1 MEKILHG
8 GAGAA
13 TCTEKTNCN
22 AETLPRFP
30 AKIEFFFFIC
40 YSLGGNIMKN
50 WIKKNITR
58 ADVGALYDKYGVNA
72 LTASILSRRGIT
84 EGSDVQ
90 FFLEDDLRFM
100 HNPFLFS
107 NMEDAVDRILQ
118 AKEEGEKVLIFGD
131 RDVDGISSTALLYD
145 YLTSI
150 GIDVSWRLPGGTD
163 PYGLNKNAVDDFEK
177 IFGSLVI
184 TVDCGISNVE
194 EIAYASG
201 KGMDVIVIDHHT
213 PPEILPSPAI
223 IVNPKCEDSGYPF
236 KDISG
241 CAVVYK
247 VVSALRFA
255 ESELYKNE
263 IALLT
268 ARVEG
273 EKCKI
278 EVLKTQN
285 LVEKDYLCET
295 VTGGKSIMET
305 KLVDFL
311 RGQQIFVW
319 DEKAT
324 SSLLAQA
331 FGSGADFNFM
341 DLRPQVAKVDS
352 LAPLASF
359 SLEQLKSKSKLA
371 RYNPEQNTEIKGFF
385 NIFVTFVNA
394 QLLKQFPSYA
404 KANERDLQLVAL
416 AALADIMPLK
426 NENRIFIRHGIA
438 SMNKGNARE
447 GLRELLSMQG
457 LLGKRINATDLSWNI
472 NPALNATGR
481 LGQPEIGL
489 ELFLEKD
496 AGKRTEIARKIIE
509 MNNERKALGSE
520 GWNYAAMQAKESIE
534 KYGGKLCV
542 IIDERINRG
551 VSGTIAG
558 KLVNVYDIP
567 AMAITFV
574 DENAIGSMRSCRG
587 FEVLSLLDKMS
598 DLFVSY
604 GGHAYAAGFTF
615 KKERLNDFL
624 AALDKFVPEI
634 ELSSSEAEQINI
646 DAEIPSDYLKPDL
659 LSIVDDFEPYGEEN
673 RELTFM
679 SRSLRICDAAVIG
692 KTERQHLKLTF
703 DLGRTK
709 WPAMYWGGAESLHRD
724 FDKGDLVDVLY
735 QVGRNCFNGVET
747 PQLIIT
753 DIRKSL

>member
-1 MEKILHG
+1 
-8 GAGAA
+8 
-13 TCTEKTNCN
+13 
-22 AETLPRFP
+22 
-30 AKIEFFFFIC
+30 
-40 YSLGGNIMKN
+40 MKN
-50 WIKKNITR
+50 WIKKRISR
-58 ADVGALYDKYGVNA
+58 EDVSALYDKFGVNA
-72 LTASILSRRGIT
+72 LTASILARRGIT
-84 EGSDVQ
+84 EGGDVQ

-100 HNPFLFS
+100 HNPFLFA

-118 AKEEGEKVLIFGD
+118 AKDESENVLIFGD
-131 RDVDGISSTALLYD
+131 RDVDGITSTALLYD
-145 YLTSI
+145 CLTSL
-150 GIDVSWRLPGGTD
+150 GINVSWRLPGGTD
-163 PYGLNKNAVDDFEK
+163 PYGLNKNAVDEFEK
-177 IFGSLVI
+177 NFGSLVI

-194 EIAYASG
+194 EIAYATQ

-247 VVSALRFA
+247 VISALRFA
-255 ESELYKNE
+255 ASGLYKNE
-263 IALLT
+263 VALLAAT
-268 ARVEG
+268 ASANGDE
-273 EKCKI
+273 CTI
-278 EVLKTQN
+278 EVLKLQN
-285 LVEKDYLCET
+285 LVEKGSLKVT
-295 VTGGKSIMET
+295 VRAGTSISDT
-305 KLVDFL
+305 RLVDFL

-319 DEKAT
+319 DEKST
-324 SSLLAQA
+324 SSLLAQI
-331 FGSGADFNFM
+331 FGNGAEFNFM
-341 DLRPQVAKVDS
+341 DLRGEVAKVFPSMAAES
-352 LAPLASF
+352 LS
-359 SLEQLKSKSKLA
+359 SLKSKSKLA
-371 RYNPEQNTEIKGFF
+371 RYNPEQNSEIKGFF

-394 QLLKQFPSYA
+394 QLSKQFPSYA

-496 AGKRTEIARKIIE
+496 AAKRTEIAQKIIA

-520 GWNYAAMQAKESIE
+520 GWNFAALQAKDSIQ

-542 IIDERINRG
+542 IIDDSGRQKINRG

-558 KLVNVYDIP
+558 KLVNLYDIP
-567 AMAITFV
+567 SMAITFV

-587 FEVLSLLDKMS
+587 FEVLSLLDKMA

-615 KKERLNDFL
+615 KKDRLPEFL
-624 AALDKFVPEI
+624 AALDKFAPQI
-634 ELSSSEAEQINI
+634 ELSNSEAEQINI
-646 DAEIPSDYLKPDL
+646 DAEIPNDYLKPDL
-659 LSIVDDFEPYGEEN
+659 LTIVDDFEPYGEEN

-679 SRSLRICDAAVIG
+679 SRNLRICDAAVIG

-703 DLGRTK
+703 DLGKTK
-709 WPAMYWGGAESLHRD
+709 WPAMFWGGAESLHRD
-724 FDKGDLVDVLY
+724 FDKGDNVDVLY

-753 DIRKSL
+753 DIRKSM

>member
-1 MEKILHG
+1 
-8 GAGAA
+8 
-13 TCTEKTNCN
+13 
-22 AETLPRFP
+22 
-30 AKIEFFFFIC
+30 
-40 YSLGGNIMKN
+40 MKN
-50 WIKKNITR
+50 WIKKRITR
-58 ADVGALYDKYGVNA
+58 EDVGALYDKFGVNA
-72 LTASILSRRGIT
+72 LTASILARRGIT
-84 EGSDVQ
+84 EGADVQ

-100 HNPFLFS
+100 HNPFLFA

-118 AKEEGEKVLIFGD
+118 AKDEGENVLIFGD
-131 RDVDGISSTALLYD
+131 RDVDGITSTAVLYD
-145 YLTSI
+145 CLTSL
-150 GIDVSWRLPGGTD
+150 GINVSWRLPGGTD
-163 PYGLNKNAVDDFEK
+163 PYGLNKNAVDEFEK
-177 IFGSLVI
+177 NFGSLVI

-194 EIAYASG
+194 EIAYATE

-255 ESELYKNE
+255 ASGLYKNE
-263 IALLT
+263 VALLAAT
-268 ARVEG
+268 ASPDG
-273 EKCKI
+273 EECTI
-278 EVLKTQN
+278 EVLKLQN
-285 LVEKDYLCET
+285 LVEKGSLSIT
-295 VTGGKSIMET
+295 VRSGTSISDT

-319 DEKAT
+319 DEKST
-324 SSLLAQA
+324 SSLLAQI
-331 FGSGADFNFM
+331 FGNGAEFNFM
-341 DLRPQVAKVDS
+341 DLRGEVAKVFPAMGAAS
-352 LAPLASF
+352 LS
-359 SLEQLKSKSKLA
+359 QLKSKSKLA
-371 RYNPEQNTEIKGFF
+371 RYNPDQNTEIKGFF

-394 QLLKQFPSYA
+394 QISKQFPSYA

-481 LGQPEIGL
+481 LGHPEIGL

-496 AGKRTEIARKIIE
+496 AGKRTEIAQKIIE
-509 MNNERKALGSE
+509 MNNERKALGNE
-520 GWNYAAMQAKESIE
+520 GWNFAALQAKQSIQ

-542 IIDERINRG
+542 IIDDSGEQKINRG

-558 KLVNVYDIP
+558 KLVNLYDIP
-567 AMAITFV
+567 SMAITIV
-574 DENAIGSMRSCRG
+574 DDNAIGSMRSCRG
-587 FEVLSLLDKMS
+587 FEVLSLLDKMA

-615 KKERLNDFL
+615 KKERLPDFL

-634 ELSSSEAEQINI
+634 ELSNSEAEQINI

-659 LSIVDDFEPYGEEN
+659 LAIVDNFEPYGEEN

-679 SRSLRICDAAVIG
+679 SKNLRICDAALIG

-703 DLGRTK
+703 DLGKTK
-709 WPAMYWGGAESLHRD
+709 WPAMFWGGAESLHRD
-724 FDKGDLVDVLY
+724 FDKGDNVDVLY
-735 QVGRNCFNGVET
+735 QVGRNCYNGVET

>member
-1 MEKILHG
+1 
-8 GAGAA
+8 
-13 TCTEKTNCN
+13 
-22 AETLPRFP
+22 
-30 AKIEFFFFIC
+30 
-40 YSLGGNIMKN
+40 MKN
-50 WIKKNITR
+50 WIKKRITR
-58 ADVGALYDKYGVNA
+58 EDVGALYDKFGVNA
-72 LTASILSRRGIT
+72 LTASILARRGIT
-84 EGSDVQ
+84 EGADVQ

-100 HNPFLFS
+100 HNPFLFA

-118 AKEEGEKVLIFGD
+118 AKDEGENVLIFGD
-131 RDVDGISSTALLYD
+131 RDVDGITSTAVLYD
-145 YLTSI
+145 CLTSL
-150 GIDVSWRLPGGTD
+150 GINVSWRLPGGTD
-163 PYGLNKNAVDDFEK
+163 PYGLNKNAVDEFEK
-177 IFGSLVI
+177 NFGSLVI

-194 EIAYASG
+194 EIAYATE

-255 ESELYKNE
+255 ASGLYKNE
-263 IALLT
+263 VALLSAT
-268 ARVEG
+268 ASPDG
-273 EKCKI
+273 EECTI
-278 EVLKTQN
+278 EVLKLQN
-285 LVEKDYLCET
+285 LVEKGSLSIT
-295 VTGGKSIMET
+295 VRSGTSISDT

-319 DEKAT
+319 DEKST
-324 SSLLAQA
+324 SSLLAQI
-331 FGSGADFNFM
+331 FGSGAEFNFM
-341 DLRPQVAKVDS
+341 DLRGEVAKVFPAMGAAS
-352 LAPLASF
+352 LS
-359 SLEQLKSKSKLA
+359 QLKSKSKLA
-371 RYNPEQNTEIKGFF
+371 RYNPDQNTEIKGFF

-394 QLLKQFPSYA
+394 QISKQFPSYA

-481 LGQPEIGL
+481 LGHPEIGL

-496 AGKRTEIARKIIE
+496 AGKRTEIAQKIIE
-509 MNNERKALGSE
+509 MNNERKALGNE
-520 GWNYAAMQAKESIE
+520 GWNFAALQAKQSIQ

-542 IIDERINRG
+542 IIDDSGEQKINRG

-558 KLVNVYDIP
+558 KLVNLYDIP
-567 AMAITFV
+567 SMAITIV
-574 DENAIGSMRSCRG
+574 DDNAIGSMRSCRG
-587 FEVLSLLDKMS
+587 FEVLSLLDKMA

-615 KKERLNDFL
+615 KKERLPDFL

-634 ELSSSEAEQINI
+634 ELSNSEAEQINI

-659 LSIVDDFEPYGEEN
+659 LAIVDNFEPYGEEN

-679 SRSLRICDAAVIG
+679 SKNLRICDAAVIG

-703 DLGRTK
+703 DLGKTK
-709 WPAMYWGGAESLHRD
+709 WPAMFWGGAESLHRD
-724 FDKGDLVDVLY
+724 FDKGDNVDVLY
-735 QVGRNCFNGVET
+735 QVGRNCYNGVET

>member
-1 MEKILHG
+1 
-8 GAGAA
+8 
-13 TCTEKTNCN
+13 
-22 AETLPRFP
+22 
-30 AKIEFFFFIC
+30 
-40 YSLGGNIMKN
+40 MKN
-50 WIKKNITR
+50 WIKKKITR
-58 ADVGALYDKYGVNA
+58 EDVGSLYDKFGVNA
-72 LTASILSRRGIT
+72 LTAAILARRGIT
-84 EGSDVQ
+84 EGADVQ

-100 HNPFLFS
+100 HNPFLFA

-118 AKEEGEKVLIFGD
+118 AKDEGENVLIFGD
-131 RDVDGISSTALLYD
+131 RDVDGITSTALLYD
-145 YLTSI
+145 CLTSL
-150 GIDVSWRLPGGTD
+150 GINVSWRLPGGTD
-163 PYGLNKNAVDDFEK
+163 PYGLNKNAVDEFEK
-177 IFGSLVI
+177 NFGSLVI

-194 EIAYASG
+194 EIAYAAE

-213 PPEILPSPAI
+213 PPEVLPSPAI

-247 VVSALRFA
+247 VVTALRFA
-255 ESELYKNE
+255 ASGLYKNE
-263 IALLT
+263 VALLSAT
-268 ARVEG
+268 ASPDG
-273 EKCKI
+273 EDCLV
-278 EVLKTQN
+278 EVLKLQN
-285 LVEKDYLCET
+285 LVEKGSLSLRVMAGT
-295 VTGGKSIMET
+295 SISDT

-319 DEKAT
+319 DEKSTA
-324 SSLLAQA
+324 SLLSQI
-331 FGSGADFNFM
+331 FGNGAEFNFM
-341 DLRPQVAKVDS
+341 DLRGEVSKLFPSMATES
-352 LAPLASF
+352 LTS
-359 SLEQLKSKSKLA
+359 LKSKSKLA

>member
-1 MEKILHG
+1 
-8 GAGAA
+8 
-13 TCTEKTNCN
+13 
-22 AETLPRFP
+22 
-30 AKIEFFFFIC
+30 
-40 YSLGGNIMKN
+40 MKN
-50 WIKKNITR
+50 WIKKRITR
-58 ADVGALYDKYGVNA
+58 EDVGALYDKFGVNA
-72 LTASILSRRGIT
+72 LTASILARRGIT
-84 EGSDVQ
+84 EGADVQ

-100 HNPFLFS
+100 HNPFLFA

-118 AKEEGEKVLIFGD
+118 AKDEGENVLIFGD
-131 RDVDGISSTALLYD
+131 RDVDGITSTAVLYD
-145 YLTSI
+145 CLTSL
-150 GIDVSWRLPGGTD
+150 GINVSWRLPGGTD
-163 PYGLNKNAVDDFEK
+163 PYGLNKNAVDEFEK
-177 IFGSLVI
+177 NFGSLVI

-194 EIAYASG
+194 EIAYATE

-255 ESELYKNE
+255 ASGLYKNE
-263 IALLT
+263 VALLAAT
-268 ARVEG
+268 ASPDG
-273 EKCKI
+273 EECTI
-278 EVLKTQN
+278 EVLKLQN
-285 LVEKDYLCET
+285 LVEKGSLSIT
-295 VTGGKSIMET
+295 VRSGTSISDT

-319 DEKAT
+319 DEKST
-324 SSLLAQA
+324 SSLLAQI
-331 FGSGADFNFM
+331 FGNGAEFNFM
-341 DLRPQVAKVDS
+341 DLRGEVAKVFPAMGAAS
-352 LAPLASF
+352 LT
-359 SLEQLKSKSKLA
+359 QLKSKSKLA
-371 RYNPEQNTEIKGFF
+371 RYNPDQNTEIKGFF

-394 QLLKQFPSYA
+394 QISKQFPSYA

-481 LGQPEIGL
+481 LGHPEIGL

-496 AGKRTEIARKIIE
+496 AGKRTEIAQKIIE
-509 MNNERKALGSE
+509 MNNERKALGNE
-520 GWNYAAMQAKESIE
+520 GWNFAALQAKQSIQ

-542 IIDERINRG
+542 IIDDSGEQKINRG

-558 KLVNVYDIP
+558 KLVNLYDIP
-567 AMAITFV
+567 SMAITIV
-574 DENAIGSMRSCRG
+574 DDNAIGSMRSCRG
-587 FEVLSLLDKMS
+587 FEVLSLLDKMA

-615 KKERLNDFL
+615 KKERLPDFL

-634 ELSSSEAEQINI
+634 ELSNSEAEQINI

-659 LSIVDDFEPYGEEN
+659 LAIVDNFEPYGEEN

-679 SRSLRICDAAVIG
+679 SKNLRICDAALIG

-703 DLGRTK
+703 DLGKTK
-709 WPAMYWGGAESLHRD
+709 WPAMFWGGAESLHRD
-724 FDKGDLVDVLY
+724 FDKGDNVDVLY
-735 QVGRNCFNGVET
+735 QVGRNCYNGVET

>member
-1 MEKILHG
+1 
-8 GAGAA
+8 
-13 TCTEKTNCN
+13 
-22 AETLPRFP
+22 
-30 AKIEFFFFIC
+30 
-40 YSLGGNIMKN
+40 MKN
-50 WIKKNITR
+50 WIKKHITR
-58 ADVGALYDKYGVNA
+58 NDVGSLYDKFGVNA
-72 LTASILSRRGIT
+72 LTASILARRGIT
-84 EGSDVQ
+84 EGKDVQ

-118 AKEEGEKVLIFGD
+118 AKDEGEKVLIFGD
-131 RDVDGISSTALLYD
+131 RDVDGITSTAVLYD
-145 YLTSI
+145 YLVSL
-150 GIDVSWRLPGGTD
+150 GLDVSWRLPGGTD
-163 PYGLNKNAVDDFEK
+163 PYGLNKNAVDEFEK
-177 IFGSLVI
+177 NYGSLVI

-194 EIAYASG
+194 EISYAAS
-201 KGMDVIVIDHHT
+201 KGMDVIVLDHHT
-213 PPEILPSPAI
+213 PPEVLPSPAI

-263 IALLT
+263 IALLAVSPAQDSET
-268 ARVEG
+268 
-273 EKCKI
+273 CKI
-278 EVLKTQN
+278 EVIKLQN
-285 LVEKDYLCET
+285 LVEKGFLSET
-295 VTGGKSIMET
+295 VTAGTPISST

-319 DEKAT
+319 DEKST
-324 SSLLAQA
+324 SSLLSQI
-331 FGSGADFNFM
+331 FGAGAEFNFL
-341 DLRPQVAKVDS
+341 DLRPEVAK
-352 LAPLASF
+352 LFPPMANETLAS
-359 SLEQLKSKSKLA
+359 LKKKSKIA
-371 RYNPEQNTEIKGFF
+371 RYNPEYDSEVKGFF

-394 QLLKQFPSYA
+394 QISKQFPQYA

-426 NENRIFIRHGIA
+426 NENRIFIRHGVE

-447 GLRELLSMQG
+447 GLKELLSLQN
-457 LLGKRINATDLSWNI
+457 LLGKRSTATDLSWNI

-496 AGKRTEIARKIIE
+496 AGKRTEIAQKIIE
-509 MNNERKALGSE
+509 MNNERKALGNE
-520 GWNYAAMQAKESIE
+520 GWNYAALQAKESIQ

-558 KLVNVYDIP
+558 KLVNLYDIP
-567 AMAITFV
+567 SMAITFV
-574 DENAIGSMRSCRG
+574 DDNAIGSMRSCRG
-587 FEVLSLLDKMS
+587 FEVLSLLDKMA

-624 AALDKFVPEI
+624 AALDKFAPQI

-646 DAEIPSDYLKPDL
+646 DAEIPPDYLKPDL
-659 LSIVDDFEPYGEEN
+659 LAIVDDFEPYGEEN

-679 SRSLRICDAAVIG
+679 SKSLRICDAMIIG

-703 DLGRTK
+703 DLGKTK
-709 WPAMYWGGAESLHRD
+709 WPAMFWGGADFLHRD

-735 QVGRNCFNGVET
+735 QVGRNCFNGMET

>member
-1 MEKILHG
+1 
-8 GAGAA
+8 
-13 TCTEKTNCN
+13 
-22 AETLPRFP
+22 
-30 AKIEFFFFIC
+30 
-40 YSLGGNIMKN
+40 MKN
-50 WIKKNITR
+50 WIKKRITR
-58 ADVGALYDKYGVNA
+58 EDVSALYDKFGVNA
-72 LTASILSRRGIT
+72 LTASILARRGIT
-84 EGSDVQ
+84 EGADVQ

-100 HNPFLFS
+100 HNPFLFA

-118 AKEEGEKVLIFGD
+118 AKDEGENVLIFGD
-131 RDVDGISSTALLYD
+131 RDVDGITSTAVLYD
-145 YLTSI
+145 CLTSM
-150 GIDVSWRLPGGTD
+150 GINVSWRLPGGTD

-177 IFGSLVI
+177 NFGSLVI

-194 EIAYASG
+194 EIAYATE
-201 KGMDVIVIDHHT
+201 KGMNVIVIDHHT
-213 PPEILPSPAI
+213 PPEVLPSPAI

-255 ESELYKNE
+255 ASGLYKNE
-263 IALLT
+263 VALLAAT
-268 ARVEG
+268 ASPNGDE
-273 EKCKI
+273 CTI
-278 EVLKTQN
+278 EVLKLQN
-285 LVEKDYLCET
+285 LVEKGSLSIT
-295 VTGGKSIMET
+295 VRAGTSISDT

-319 DEKAT
+319 DEKPT
-324 SSLLAQA
+324 SSLLSQI
-331 FGSGADFNFM
+331 FGSGAEFNFM
-341 DLRPQVAKVDS
+341 DLRGEVAKVFPAMGGAS
-352 LAPLASF
+352 LS
-359 SLEQLKSKSKLA
+359 QLKSKSKLA
-371 RYNPEQNTEIKGFF
+371 RYNPDQNTEIKGFY

-394 QLLKQFPSYA
+394 QISKQFPSYA

-496 AGKRTEIARKIIE
+496 AGKRTEIAKKIIE
-509 MNNERKALGSE
+509 MNNERKALGNE
-520 GWNYAAMQAKESIE
+520 GWNFAALQAKESIQ

-542 IIDERINRG
+542 IIDDSGEQKINRG

-558 KLVNVYDIP
+558 KLVNIYDIP
-567 AMAITFV
+567 SMAITIV

-587 FEVLSLLDKMS
+587 FEVLSLLDKMA

-615 KKERLNDFL
+615 KKERLPEFL
-624 AALDKFVPEI
+624 AALDRFAPEI
-634 ELSSSEAEQINI
+634 ELSNSEAEQINI

-659 LSIVDDFEPYGEEN
+659 LAIVDDFEPYGEEN

-679 SRSLRICDAAVIG
+679 SKNLRICDAAVIG

-703 DLGRTK
+703 DLGKTK
-709 WPAMYWGGAESLHRD
+709 WPAMFWGGAESLHRD
-724 FDKGDLVDVLY
+724 FDKGDSVDVLY

>member
-1 MEKILHG
+1 
-8 GAGAA
+8 
-13 TCTEKTNCN
+13 
-22 AETLPRFP
+22 
-30 AKIEFFFFIC
+30 
-40 YSLGGNIMKN
+40 MKN
-50 WIKKNITR
+50 WIKKRITR
-58 ADVGALYDKYGVNA
+58 EDVGALYDKFGVNA
-72 LTASILSRRGIT
+72 LTASILARRGIT
-84 EGSDVQ
+84 EGADVQ

-100 HNPFLFS
+100 HNPFLFA

-118 AKEEGEKVLIFGD
+118 AKDEGENVLIFGD
-131 RDVDGISSTALLYD
+131 RDVDGITSTAVLYD
-145 YLTSI
+145 CLTSL
-150 GIDVSWRLPGGTD
+150 GINVSWRLPGGTD
-163 PYGLNKNAVDDFEK
+163 PYGLNKNAVDEFEK
-177 IFGSLVI
+177 NFGSLVI

-194 EIAYASG
+194 EIAYATE

-213 PPEILPSPAI
+213 PPEVLPSPAI

-255 ESELYKNE
+255 ASGLYKNE
-263 IALLT
+263 VALLAAT
-268 ARVEG
+268 ASPDG
-273 EKCKI
+273 EECTI
-278 EVLKTQN
+278 EVLKLQN
-285 LVEKDYLCET
+285 LVEKGSLSIT
-295 VTGGKSIMET
+295 VRSGTSISDT

-319 DEKAT
+319 DEKST
-324 SSLLAQA
+324 SSLLAQI
-331 FGSGADFNFM
+331 FGSGAEFNFM
-341 DLRPQVAKVDS
+341 DLRGEVAKVFPAMGAAS
-352 LAPLASF
+352 LT
-359 SLEQLKSKSKLA
+359 QLKSKSKLA
-371 RYNPEQNTEIKGFF
+371 RYNPDQNTEIKGFF

-394 QLLKQFPSYA
+394 QISKQFPSYA

-481 LGQPEIGL
+481 LGHPEIGL

-496 AGKRTEIARKIIE
+496 AGKRTEIAQKIIE
-509 MNNERKALGSE
+509 MNNERKALGNE
-520 GWNYAAMQAKESIE
+520 GWNFAALQAKQSIQ

-542 IIDERINRG
+542 IIDDSGEQKINRG

-558 KLVNVYDIP
+558 KLVNLYDIP
-567 AMAITFV
+567 SMAITIV
-574 DENAIGSMRSCRG
+574 DDNAIGSMRSCRG
-587 FEVLSLLDKMS
+587 FEVLSLLDKMA

-615 KKERLNDFL
+615 KKERLPDFL

-634 ELSSSEAEQINI
+634 ELSNSEAEQINI

-659 LSIVDDFEPYGEEN
+659 LAIVDNFEPYGEEN

-679 SRSLRICDAAVIG
+679 SKNLRICDAALIG

-703 DLGRTK
+703 DLGKTK
-709 WPAMYWGGAESLHRD
+709 WPAMFWGGAESLHRD
-724 FDKGDLVDVLY
+724 FDKGDNVDVLY
-735 QVGRNCFNGVET
+735 QVGRNCYNGVET

>member
-1 MEKILHG
+1 
-8 GAGAA
+8 
-13 TCTEKTNCN
+13 
-22 AETLPRFP
+22 
-30 AKIEFFFFIC
+30 
-40 YSLGGNIMKN
+40 MKN
-50 WIKKNITR
+50 WIKKRITR
-58 ADVGALYDKYGVNA
+58 EDVSALYDKFGVNA
-72 LTASILSRRGIT
+72 LTASILARRGIT
-84 EGSDVQ
+84 EGADVQ

-100 HNPFLFS
+100 HNPFLFA

-118 AKEEGEKVLIFGD
+118 AKDEGENVLIFGD
-131 RDVDGISSTALLYD
+131 RDVDGITSTAVLYD
-145 YLTSI
+145 CLTSM
-150 GIDVSWRLPGGTD
+150 GINVSWRLPGGTD

-177 IFGSLVI
+177 NFGSLVI

-194 EIAYASG
+194 EIAYATE

-213 PPEILPSPAI
+213 PPEVLPSPAI

-255 ESELYKNE
+255 ASGLYKNE
-263 IALLT
+263 VALLAAT
-268 ARVEG
+268 ASPNGDE
-273 EKCKI
+273 CTI
-278 EVLKTQN
+278 EVLKLQN
-285 LVEKDYLCET
+285 LVEKGSLSIT
-295 VTGGKSIMET
+295 VRAGTSISDT

-319 DEKAT
+319 DEKST
-324 SSLLAQA
+324 SSLLSQI
-331 FGSGADFNFM
+331 FGSGAEFNFM
-341 DLRPQVAKVDS
+341 DLRGEVAKVFPAMGGAS
-352 LAPLASF
+352 LS
-359 SLEQLKSKSKLA
+359 QLKSKSKLA
-371 RYNPEQNTEIKGFF
+371 RYNPDQNTEIKGFY

-394 QLLKQFPSYA
+394 QISKQFPSYA

-496 AGKRTEIARKIIE
+496 AGKRTEIAKKIIE
-509 MNNERKALGSE
+509 MNNERKALGNE
-520 GWNYAAMQAKESIE
+520 GWNFAALQAKESIQ

-542 IIDERINRG
+542 IIDDSGEQKINRG

-558 KLVNVYDIP
+558 KLVNIYDIP
-567 AMAITFV
+567 SMAITIV

-587 FEVLSLLDKMS
+587 FEVLSLLDKMA

-615 KKERLNDFL
+615 KKERLPEFL
-624 AALDKFVPEI
+624 AALDRFAPEI
-634 ELSSSEAEQINI
+634 ELSNSEAEQINI

-659 LSIVDDFEPYGEEN
+659 LAIVDDFEPYGEEN

-679 SRSLRICDAAVIG
+679 SKNLRICDAAVIG

-703 DLGRTK
+703 DLGKTK
-709 WPAMYWGGAESLHRD
+709 WPAMFWGGAESLHRD
-724 FDKGDLVDVLY
+724 FDKGDSVDVLY

>member
-1 MEKILHG
+1 
-8 GAGAA
+8 
-13 TCTEKTNCN
+13 
-22 AETLPRFP
+22 
-30 AKIEFFFFIC
+30 
-40 YSLGGNIMKN
+40 MKN
-50 WIKKNITR
+50 WIKKRITR
-58 ADVGALYDKYGVNA
+58 EDVSALYDKFGVNA
-72 LTASILSRRGIT
+72 LTASILARRGIT
-84 EGSDVQ
+84 EGADVQ

-100 HNPFLFS
+100 HNPFLFA

-118 AKEEGEKVLIFGD
+118 AKDEGENVLIFGD
-131 RDVDGISSTALLYD
+131 RDVDGITSTAVLYD
-145 YLTSI
+145 CLTSM
-150 GIDVSWRLPGGTD
+150 GINVSWRLPGGTD
-163 PYGLNKNAVDDFEK
+163 PYGLNKNAVDEFEK
-177 IFGSLVI
+177 NFGSLVI

-194 EIAYASG
+194 EIAYATE

-213 PPEILPSPAI
+213 PPEVLPSPAI

-255 ESELYKNE
+255 ASGLYKNE
-263 IALLT
+263 VALLSAT
-268 ARVEG
+268 ASPNGDE
-273 EKCKI
+273 CTI
-278 EVLKTQN
+278 EVLKLQN
-285 LVEKDYLCET
+285 LVEKGSLSIT
-295 VTGGKSIMET
+295 VRAGTSISDT

-319 DEKAT
+319 DEKST
-324 SSLLAQA
+324 SSLLSQI
-331 FGSGADFNFM
+331 FGSGAEFNFM
-341 DLRPQVAKVDS
+341 DLRGEVAKVFPAMGGAS
-352 LAPLASF
+352 LS
-359 SLEQLKSKSKLA
+359 QLKSKSKLA
-371 RYNPEQNTEIKGFF
+371 RYNPDQNTEIKGFY

-394 QLLKQFPSYA
+394 QISKQFPSYA

-481 LGQPEIGL
+481 LGHPEIGL

-496 AGKRTEIARKIIE
+496 AGKRTEIAQKIIE
-509 MNNERKALGSE
+509 MNNERKALGNE
-520 GWNYAAMQAKESIE
+520 GWNFAALQAKESIQ

-542 IIDERINRG
+542 IIDDSGEQKINRG

-558 KLVNVYDIP
+558 KLVNIYDIP
-567 AMAITFV
+567 SMAITIV

-587 FEVLSLLDKMS
+587 FEVLSLLDKMA

-615 KKERLNDFL
+615 KKDRLPEFL
-624 AALDKFVPEI
+624 AALDRFAPEI
-634 ELSSSEAEQINI
+634 ELSNSEAEQINI

-659 LSIVDDFEPYGEEN
+659 LAIVDDFEPYGEEN

-679 SRSLRICDAAVIG
+679 SKNLRICDAAVIG

-703 DLGRTK
+703 DLGKTK
-709 WPAMYWGGAESLHRD
+709 WPAMFWGGAESLHRD
-724 FDKGDLVDVLY
+724 FDKGDSVDVLY

>member
-1 MEKILHG
+1 MSFSLRVYIFLILW
-8 GAGAA
+8 
-13 TCTEKTNCN
+13 
-22 AETLPRFP
+22 
-30 AKIEFFFFIC
+30 
-40 YSLGGNIMKN
+40 YSLDGNKMRN
-50 WIKKNITR
+50 WIKKTITR
-58 ADVGALYDKYGVNA
+58 TDVSALYDKFGVNA
-72 LTASILSRRGIT
+72 LTASIFLRRGIT
-84 EGSDVQ
+84 EGREVQ
-90 FFLEDDLRFM
+90 FFLEDDLRYM

-118 AKEEGEKVLIFGD
+118 AKDEGEKVLIFGD
-131 RDVDGISSTALLYD
+131 RDVDGITSTALLYD
-145 YLTSI
+145 CLTSM

-163 PYGLNKNAVDDFEK
+163 PYGLNINAVDDFEK
-177 IFGSLVI
+177 NYGSLVI

-194 EIAYASG
+194 EIAYAAS
-201 KGMDVIVIDHHT
+201 KGMDVIVLDHHT
-213 PPEILPSPAI
+213 PPEVLPSPAI

-255 ESELYKNE
+255 QSDLYKNE
-263 IALLT
+263 VALLT
-268 ARVEG
+268 ATPSSDSDSCTVEVI
-273 EKCKI
+273 K
-278 EVLKTQN
+278 LQN
-285 LVEKDYLCET
+285 LVEKGFLKENVAAGT
-295 VTGGKSIMET
+295 PISSTR
-305 KLVDFL
+305 LVDFL

-319 DEKAT
+319 DEKST

-331 FGSGADFNFM
+331 FGPAAQFNFM
-341 DLRPQVAKVDS
+341 DLRPEAAKIFPAMASES
-352 LAPLASF
+352 LA
-359 SLEQLKSKSKLA
+359 SLKVKSKIA
-371 RYNPEQNTEIKGFF
+371 RYNPEYNSEIKGFF

-394 QLLKQFPSYA
+394 QLARQFPEHA

-438 SMNKGNARE
+438 SMNKGNSRE
-447 GLRELLSMQG
+447 GLRELLSLQN
-457 LLGKRINATDLSWNI
+457 LLGKRITATDLSWNI

-481 LGQPEIGL
+481 LGKPEIGL

-496 AGKRTEIARKIIE
+496 AARRSEIAQKIIS
-509 MNNERKALGSE
+509 MNNERKALGNE
-520 GWNYAAMQAKESIE
+520 GWNYAALQARESIQ

-558 KLVNVYDIP
+558 KLVSTYDIP

-574 DENAIGSMRSCRG
+574 DDNAIGSMRSCRG
-587 FEVLSLLDKMS
+587 FEVLSLLDKMAP
-598 DLFVSY
+598 LFVSY

-615 KKERLNDFL
+615 KKERLEDFL
-624 AALDKFVPEI
+624 AALDEYAPMI
-634 ELSSSEAEQINI
+634 ELSPSEAEQINI
-646 DAEIPSDYLKPDL
+646 DAEIPCDYLKPDL
-659 LSIVDDFEPYGEEN
+659 LAIVDDFEPYGEEN

-679 SRSLRICDAAVIG
+679 SKKLRICDAMILG
-692 KTERQHLKLTF
+692 KSERQHLKLTF
-703 DLGRTK
+703 DLGKTK
-709 WPAMYWGGAESLHRD
+709 WPAMFWGGAECLHRD

>member
-1 MEKILHG
+1 
-8 GAGAA
+8 
-13 TCTEKTNCN
+13 
-22 AETLPRFP
+22 
-30 AKIEFFFFIC
+30 
-40 YSLGGNIMKN
+40 MKN
-50 WIKKNITR
+50 WIKKRITR
-58 ADVGALYDKYGVNA
+58 EDVGALYDKFGVNA
-72 LTASILSRRGIT
+72 LTASILARRGIT
-84 EGSDVQ
+84 EGADVQ

-100 HNPFLFS
+100 HNPFLFA

-118 AKEEGEKVLIFGD
+118 AKDEGENVLIFGD
-131 RDVDGISSTALLYD
+131 RDVDGITSTAVLYD
-145 YLTSI
+145 CLTSL
-150 GIDVSWRLPGGTD
+150 GINVSWRLPGGTD
-163 PYGLNKNAVDDFEK
+163 PYGLNKNAVDEFEK
-177 IFGSLVI
+177 NFGSLVI

-194 EIAYASG
+194 EIAYATE

-255 ESELYKNE
+255 ASGLYKNE
-263 IALLT
+263 VALLAAT
-268 ARVEG
+268 ASPDG
-273 EKCKI
+273 EECTI
-278 EVLKTQN
+278 EVLKLQN
-285 LVEKDYLCET
+285 LVEKGSLSLT
-295 VTGGKSIMET
+295 VRSGTSISDT

-319 DEKAT
+319 DEKST
-324 SSLLAQA
+324 SSLLAQI
-331 FGSGADFNFM
+331 FGSGAEFNFM
-341 DLRPQVAKVDS
+341 DLRGEVAKVFPAMGAAS
-352 LAPLASF
+352 LT
-359 SLEQLKSKSKLA
+359 QLKSKSKLA
-371 RYNPEQNTEIKGFF
+371 RYNPDQNTEIKGFF

-394 QLLKQFPSYA
+394 QISKQFPSYA

-481 LGQPEIGL
+481 LGHPEIGL

-496 AGKRTEIARKIIE
+496 AGKRTEIAQKIIE
-509 MNNERKALGSE
+509 MNNERKALGNE
-520 GWNYAAMQAKESIE
+520 GWNFAALQAKQSIK

-542 IIDERINRG
+542 IIDDSGEQKINRG

-558 KLVNVYDIP
+558 KLVNLYDIP
-567 AMAITFV
+567 SMAITIV
-574 DENAIGSMRSCRG
+574 DDNAIGSMRSCRG
-587 FEVLSLLDKMS
+587 FEVLSLLDKMA

-604 GGHAYAAGFTF
+604 GGHSYAAGFTF
-615 KKERLNDFL
+615 KKERLPDFL

-634 ELSSSEAEQINI
+634 ELSNSEAEQINI

-659 LSIVDDFEPYGEEN
+659 LAIVDNFEPYGEEN

-679 SRSLRICDAAVIG
+679 SKNLRICDAALIG

-703 DLGRTK
+703 DLGKTK
-709 WPAMYWGGAESLHRD
+709 WPAMFWGGAESLHRD
-724 FDKGDLVDVLY
+724 FDKGDNVDVLY
-735 QVGRNCFNGVET
+735 QVGRNCYNGVET

>member
-1 MEKILHG
+1 
-8 GAGAA
+8 
-13 TCTEKTNCN
+13 
-22 AETLPRFP
+22 
-30 AKIEFFFFIC
+30 
-40 YSLGGNIMKN
+40 
-50 WIKKNITR
+50 
-58 ADVGALYDKYGVNA
+58 
-72 LTASILSRRGIT
+72 RRGIT
-84 EGSDVQ
+84 EGADVQ

-100 HNPFLFS
+100 HNPFLFA

-118 AKEEGEKVLIFGD
+118 AKDEGENVLIFGD
-131 RDVDGISSTALLYD
+131 RDVDGITSTAALYD
-145 YLTSI
+145 CLTSM
-150 GIDVSWRLPGGTD
+150 GINVSWRLPGGTD

-177 IFGSLVI
+177 NFGSLVI

-194 EIAYASG
+194 EIAYATE

-213 PPEILPSPAI
+213 PPEVLPSPAI

-255 ESELYKNE
+255 ASGLYKTE
-263 IALLT
+263 VALLAAT
-268 ARVEG
+268 ASPNGDE
-273 EKCKI
+273 CTI
-278 EVLKTQN
+278 EVLKLQN
-285 LVEKDYLCET
+285 LVEKGSLSIT
-295 VTGGKSIMET
+295 VRAGTSISDT

-319 DEKAT
+319 DEKST
-324 SSLLAQA
+324 SSLLSQI
-331 FGSGADFNFM
+331 FGSGAEFNFM
-341 DLRPQVAKVDS
+341 DLRGEVAKVFPAMGGAS
-352 LAPLASF
+352 LS
-359 SLEQLKSKSKLA
+359 QLKSKSKLA
-371 RYNPEQNTEIKGFF
+371 RYNPDQNTEIKGFY

-394 QLLKQFPSYA
+394 QISKQFPSYA

-481 LGQPEIGL
+481 LGHPEIGL

-496 AGKRTEIARKIIE
+496 AGKRTEIAQKIIE
-509 MNNERKALGSE
+509 MNNERKALGNE
-520 GWNYAAMQAKESIE
+520 GWNFAALQAKESIQ

-542 IIDERINRG
+542 IIDDSGEQKINRG

-558 KLVNVYDIP
+558 KLVNIYDIP
-567 AMAITFV
+567 SMAITIV

-587 FEVLSLLDKMS
+587 FEVLSLLDKMA

-615 KKERLNDFL
+615 KKDRLPEFL
-624 AALDKFVPEI
+624 AALDRFAPEI
-634 ELSSSEAEQINI
+634 ELSNSEAEQINI

-659 LSIVDDFEPYGEEN
+659 LAIVDDFEPYGEEN

-679 SRSLRICDAAVIG
+679 SKNLRICDAAVIG

-703 DLGRTK
+703 DLGKTK
-709 WPAMYWGGAESLHRD
+709 WPAMFWGGAESLHRD
-724 FDKGDLVDVLY
+724 FDKGDSVDVLY

>member
-1 MEKILHG
+1 
-8 GAGAA
+8 
-13 TCTEKTNCN
+13 
-22 AETLPRFP
+22 
-30 AKIEFFFFIC
+30 
-40 YSLGGNIMKN
+40 MKN
-50 WIKKNITR
+50 WIKKRITR
-58 ADVGALYDKYGVNA
+58 EDVGALYDKFGVNA
-72 LTASILSRRGIT
+72 LTASILARRGIT
-84 EGSDVQ
+84 EGADVQ

-100 HNPFLFS
+100 HNPFLFA

-118 AKEEGEKVLIFGD
+118 AKDEGENVLIFGD
-131 RDVDGISSTALLYD
+131 RDVDGITSTAVLYD
-145 YLTSI
+145 CLTSL
-150 GIDVSWRLPGGTD
+150 GINVSWRLPGGTD
-163 PYGLNKNAVDDFEK
+163 PYGLNKNAVDEFEK
-177 IFGSLVI
+177 NFGSLVI

-194 EIAYASG
+194 EIAYATE

-255 ESELYKNE
+255 ASGLYKNE
-263 IALLT
+263 VALLAAT
-268 ARVEG
+268 ASPDG
-273 EKCKI
+273 EECTI
-278 EVLKTQN
+278 EVLKLQN
-285 LVEKDYLCET
+285 LVEKGSL
-295 VTGGKSIMET
+295 SIKVRSGTSISDT

-319 DEKAT
+319 DEKST
-324 SSLLAQA
+324 SSLLAQI
-331 FGSGADFNFM
+331 FGNGAEFNFM
-341 DLRPQVAKVDS
+341 DLRGEVAKVFPAMGAAS
-352 LAPLASF
+352 LT
-359 SLEQLKSKSKLA
+359 QLKSKSKLA
-371 RYNPEQNTEIKGFF
+371 RYNPDQNTEIKGFF

-394 QLLKQFPSYA
+394 QISKQFPSYA

-481 LGQPEIGL
+481 LGHPEIGL

-496 AGKRTEIARKIIE
+496 AGKRTEIAQKIIE
-509 MNNERKALGSE
+509 MNNERKALGNE
-520 GWNYAAMQAKESIE
+520 GWNFAALQAKQSIQ

-542 IIDERINRG
+542 IIDDSGEQKINRG

-558 KLVNVYDIP
+558 KLVNLYDIP
-567 AMAITFV
+567 SMAITIV
-574 DENAIGSMRSCRG
+574 DDNAIGSMRSCRG
-587 FEVLSLLDKMS
+587 FEVLSLLDKMA

-615 KKERLNDFL
+615 KKERLPDFL

-634 ELSSSEAEQINI
+634 ELSNSEAEQINI

-659 LSIVDDFEPYGEEN
+659 LAIVDNFEPYGEEN

-679 SRSLRICDAAVIG
+679 SKNLRICDAALIG

-703 DLGRTK
+703 DLGKTK
-709 WPAMYWGGAESLHRD
+709 WPAMFWGGAESLHRD
-724 FDKGDLVDVLY
+724 FDKGDNVDVLY
-735 QVGRNCFNGVET
+735 QVGRNCYNGVET

>member
-1 MEKILHG
+1 
-8 GAGAA
+8 
-13 TCTEKTNCN
+13 
-22 AETLPRFP
+22 
-30 AKIEFFFFIC
+30 
-40 YSLGGNIMKN
+40 MKN
-50 WIKKNITR
+50 WIKKRITR
-58 ADVGALYDKYGVNA
+58 EDVGALYDKFGVNA
-72 LTASILSRRGIT
+72 LTASILARRGIT
-84 EGSDVQ
+84 EGADVQ

-100 HNPFLFS
+100 HNPFLFA

-118 AKEEGEKVLIFGD
+118 AKDEGENVLIFGD
-131 RDVDGISSTALLYD
+131 RDVDGITSTAVLYD
-145 YLTSI
+145 CLTSL
-150 GIDVSWRLPGGTD
+150 GINVSWRLPGGTD
-163 PYGLNKNAVDDFEK
+163 PYGLNKNAVDEFEK
-177 IFGSLVI
+177 NFGSLVI

-194 EIAYASG
+194 EIAYATE

-255 ESELYKNE
+255 ASGLYKNE
-263 IALLT
+263 VALLSAT
-268 ARVEG
+268 ASPNG
-273 EKCKI
+273 EECTI
-278 EVLKTQN
+278 EVLKLQN
-285 LVEKDYLCET
+285 LVEKGSLSIT
-295 VTGGKSIMET
+295 VRAGTSISDT

-319 DEKAT
+319 DEKST
-324 SSLLAQA
+324 SSLLSQI
-331 FGSGADFNFM
+331 FGSGAEFNFM
-341 DLRPQVAKVDS
+341 DLRGEVAKVFPAMGGAS
-352 LAPLASF
+352 LS
-359 SLEQLKSKSKLA
+359 QLKSKSKLA
-371 RYNPEQNTEIKGFF
+371 RYNPDQNTEIKGFY

-394 QLLKQFPSYA
+394 QISKQFPSYA

-481 LGQPEIGL
+481 LGHPEIGL

-496 AGKRTEIARKIIE
+496 AGKRTEIAQKIIE
-509 MNNERKALGSE
+509 MNNERKALGNE
-520 GWNYAAMQAKESIE
+520 GWNFAALQAKQSIQ

-542 IIDERINRG
+542 IIDDSGEQKINRG

-558 KLVNVYDIP
+558 KLVNLYDIP
-567 AMAITFV
+567 SMAITIV
-574 DENAIGSMRSCRG
+574 DDNAIGSMRSCRG
-587 FEVLSLLDKMS
+587 FEVLSLLDKMA

-615 KKERLNDFL
+615 KKERLPDFL

-634 ELSSSEAEQINI
+634 ELSNSEAEQINI

-659 LSIVDDFEPYGEEN
+659 LAIVDNFEPYGEEN

-679 SRSLRICDAAVIG
+679 SKNLRICDAALIG

-703 DLGRTK
+703 DLGKTK
-709 WPAMYWGGAESLHRD
+709 WPAMFWGGAESLHRD
-724 FDKGDLVDVLY
+724 FDKGDNVDVLY
-735 QVGRNCFNGVET
+735 QVGRNCYNGVET

>member
-1 MEKILHG
+1 
-8 GAGAA
+8 
-13 TCTEKTNCN
+13 
-22 AETLPRFP
+22 
-30 AKIEFFFFIC
+30 
-40 YSLGGNIMKN
+40 MKN
-50 WIKKNITR
+50 WIKKRITR
-58 ADVGALYDKYGVNA
+58 EDVGALYDKFGVNA
-72 LTASILSRRGIT
+72 LTASILARRGIT
-84 EGSDVQ
+84 EGADVQ

-100 HNPFLFS
+100 HNPFLFA

-118 AKEEGEKVLIFGD
+118 AKDEGENVLIFGD
-131 RDVDGISSTALLYD
+131 RDVDGITSTAVLYD
-145 YLTSI
+145 CLTSLEI
-150 GIDVSWRLPGGTD
+150 NVSWRLPGGTD
-163 PYGLNKNAVDDFEK
+163 PYGLNKNAVDEFEK
-177 IFGSLVI
+177 NFGSLVI

-194 EIAYASG
+194 EIAYATE

-255 ESELYKNE
+255 ASGLYKNE
-263 IALLT
+263 VALLAAT
-268 ARVEG
+268 ASPDG
-273 EKCKI
+273 EECTI
-278 EVLKTQN
+278 EVLKLQN
-285 LVEKDYLCET
+285 LVEKGSLSIT
-295 VTGGKSIMET
+295 VRSGTSISDT

-319 DEKAT
+319 DEKST
-324 SSLLAQA
+324 SSLLAQI
-331 FGSGADFNFM
+331 FGNGAEFNFM
-341 DLRPQVAKVDS
+341 DLRGEVAKVFPAMGTAS
-352 LAPLASF
+352 LT
-359 SLEQLKSKSKLA
+359 QLKSKSKLA
-371 RYNPEQNTEIKGFF
+371 RYNPDQNTEIKGFF

-394 QLLKQFPSYA
+394 QISKQFPSYA

-481 LGQPEIGL
+481 LGHPEIGL

-496 AGKRTEIARKIIE
+496 AGKRTEIAQKIIE
-509 MNNERKALGSE
+509 MNNERKALGNE
-520 GWNYAAMQAKESIE
+520 GWNFAALQAKQSIQ

-542 IIDERINRG
+542 IIDDSGEQKINRG

-558 KLVNVYDIP
+558 KLVNLYDIP
-567 AMAITFV
+567 SMAITIV
-574 DENAIGSMRSCRG
+574 DDNAIGSMRSCRG
-587 FEVLSLLDKMS
+587 FEVLSLLDKMA

-615 KKERLNDFL
+615 KKERLPDFL

-634 ELSSSEAEQINI
+634 ELSNSEAEQINI

-659 LSIVDDFEPYGEEN
+659 LAIVDNFEPYGEEN

-679 SRSLRICDAAVIG
+679 SKNLRICDAALIG

-703 DLGRTK
+703 DLGKTK
-709 WPAMYWGGAESLHRD
+709 WPAMFWGGAESLHRD
-724 FDKGDLVDVLY
+724 FDKGDNVDVLY
-735 QVGRNCFNGVET
+735 QVGRNCYNGVET

>member
-1 MEKILHG
+1 
-8 GAGAA
+8 
-13 TCTEKTNCN
+13 
-22 AETLPRFP
+22 
-30 AKIEFFFFIC
+30 
-40 YSLGGNIMKN
+40 MKN
-50 WIKKNITR
+50 WIKKRITR
-58 ADVGALYDKYGVNA
+58 EDVGALYDKFGVNA
-72 LTASILSRRGIT
+72 LTASILARRGIT
-84 EGSDVQ
+84 EGADVQ

-100 HNPFLFS
+100 HNPFLFA

-118 AKEEGEKVLIFGD
+118 AKDEGENVLIFGD
-131 RDVDGISSTALLYD
+131 RDVDGITSTAVLYD
-145 YLTSI
+145 CLTSL
-150 GIDVSWRLPGGTD
+150 GINVSWRLPGGTD
-163 PYGLNKNAVDDFEK
+163 PYGLNKNAVDEFEK
-177 IFGSLVI
+177 NFGSLVI

-194 EIAYASG
+194 EIAYATE

-255 ESELYKNE
+255 ASGLYKNE
-263 IALLT
+263 VALLAAT
-268 ARVEG
+268 ASPDG
-273 EKCKI
+273 EECTI
-278 EVLKTQN
+278 EVLKLQN
-285 LVEKDYLCET
+285 LVEKGSLSIT
-295 VTGGKSIMET
+295 VRSGTSISDT

-319 DEKAT
+319 DEKST
-324 SSLLAQA
+324 SSLLAQI
-331 FGSGADFNFM
+331 FGNGAEFNFM
-341 DLRPQVAKVDS
+341 DLRGEVAKVFPAMGAAS
-352 LAPLASF
+352 LS
-359 SLEQLKSKSKLA
+359 QLKSKSKLA
-371 RYNPEQNTEIKGFF
+371 RYNPDQNTEIKGFF

-394 QLLKQFPSYA
+394 QISKQFPSYA

-481 LGQPEIGL
+481 LGHPEIGL

-496 AGKRTEIARKIIE
+496 AGKRTEIAQKIIE
-509 MNNERKALGSE
+509 MNNERKALGNE
-520 GWNYAAMQAKESIE
+520 GWNFAALQAKQSIQ

-542 IIDERINRG
+542 IIDDSGEQKINRG

-558 KLVNVYDIP
+558 KLVNLYDIP
-567 AMAITFV
+567 SMAITIV
-574 DENAIGSMRSCRG
+574 DDNAIGSMRSCRG
-587 FEVLSLLDKMS
+587 FEVLSLLDKMA

-615 KKERLNDFL
+615 KKERLPDFL

-634 ELSSSEAEQINI
+634 ELSNSEAEQINI

-659 LSIVDDFEPYGEEN
+659 LAIVDNFEPYGEEN

-679 SRSLRICDAAVIG
+679 SKNLRICDAALIG

-703 DLGRTK
+703 DLGKTK
-709 WPAMYWGGAESLHRD
+709 WPAMFWGGAESLHRD
-724 FDKGDLVDVLY
+724 FDKGDNVDVLY
-735 QVGRNCFNGVET
+735 QVGRNCYNGVET
-747 PQLIIT
+747 RQLIIT

>member
-1 MEKILHG
+1 
-8 GAGAA
+8 
-13 TCTEKTNCN
+13 
-22 AETLPRFP
+22 
-30 AKIEFFFFIC
+30 
-40 YSLGGNIMKN
+40 MKN
-50 WIKKNITR
+50 WIKKRITR
-58 ADVGALYDKYGVNA
+58 EDVSALYDKFGVNA
-72 LTASILSRRGIT
+72 LTASILARRGIT
-84 EGSDVQ
+84 EGADVQ

-100 HNPFLFS
+100 HNPFLFA

-118 AKEEGEKVLIFGD
+118 AKDEGENVLIFGD
-131 RDVDGISSTALLYD
+131 RDVDGITSTAVLYD
-145 YLTSI
+145 CLTSM
-150 GIDVSWRLPGGTD
+150 GINVSWRLPGGTD

-177 IFGSLVI
+177 NFGSLVI

-194 EIAYASG
+194 EIAYATE

-213 PPEILPSPAI
+213 PPEVLPSPAI

-255 ESELYKNE
+255 ASGLYKNE
-263 IALLT
+263 VALLAAT
-268 ARVEG
+268 ASPNGDE
-273 EKCKI
+273 CTI
-278 EVLKTQN
+278 EVLKLQN
-285 LVEKDYLCET
+285 LVEKGSLSIT
-295 VTGGKSIMET
+295 VRAGTSISDT

-319 DEKAT
+319 DEKST
-324 SSLLAQA
+324 SSLLSQI
-331 FGSGADFNFM
+331 FGSGAEFNFM
-341 DLRPQVAKVDS
+341 DLRGEVAKVFPAMGGAS
-352 LAPLASF
+352 LS
-359 SLEQLKSKSKLA
+359 QLKSKSKLA
-371 RYNPEQNTEIKGFF
+371 RYNPDQNTEIKGFY

-394 QLLKQFPSYA
+394 QISKQFPSYA

-481 LGQPEIGL
+481 LGHPEIGL

-496 AGKRTEIARKIIE
+496 AGKRTEIAQKIIE
-509 MNNERKALGSE
+509 MNNERKALGNE
-520 GWNYAAMQAKESIE
+520 GWNFAALQAKQSIQ

-542 IIDERINRG
+542 IIDDSGEQKINRG

-558 KLVNVYDIP
+558 KLVNIYDIP
-567 AMAITFV
+567 SMAITIV

-587 FEVLSLLDKMS
+587 FEVLSLLDKMA

-615 KKERLNDFL
+615 KKERLPEFL
-624 AALDKFVPEI
+624 AALDRFAPEI
-634 ELSSSEAEQINI
+634 ELSNSEAEQINI

-659 LSIVDDFEPYGEEN
+659 LAIVDDFEPYGEEN

-679 SRSLRICDAAVIG
+679 SKNLRICDAAVIG

-703 DLGRTK
+703 DLGKTK
-709 WPAMYWGGAESLHRD
+709 WPAMFWGGAESLHRD
-724 FDKGDLVDVLY
+724 FDKGDSVDVLY

>member
-1 MEKILHG
+1 
-8 GAGAA
+8 
-13 TCTEKTNCN
+13 
-22 AETLPRFP
+22 
-30 AKIEFFFFIC
+30 
-40 YSLGGNIMKN
+40 MKN
-50 WIKKNITR
+50 WIKKRITR
-58 ADVGALYDKYGVNA
+58 EDVSALYDKFGVNA
-72 LTASILSRRGIT
+72 LTASILARRGIT
-84 EGSDVQ
+84 EGADVQ

-100 HNPFLFS
+100 HNPFLFA

-118 AKEEGEKVLIFGD
+118 AKDEGENVLIFGD
-131 RDVDGISSTALLYD
+131 RDVDGITSTAALYD
-145 YLTSI
+145 CLTSM
-150 GIDVSWRLPGGTD
+150 GINVSWRLPGGTD

-177 IFGSLVI
+177 NFGSLVI

-194 EIAYASG
+194 EIAYATE

-213 PPEILPSPAI
+213 PPEVLPSPAI

-255 ESELYKNE
+255 ASGLYKTE
-263 IALLT
+263 VALLAAT
-268 ARVEG
+268 ASPNGDE
-273 EKCKI
+273 CTI
-278 EVLKTQN
+278 EVLKLQN
-285 LVEKDYLCET
+285 LVEKGSLSIT
-295 VTGGKSIMET
+295 VRAGTSISDT

-319 DEKAT
+319 DEKST
-324 SSLLAQA
+324 SSLLSQI
-331 FGSGADFNFM
+331 FGSGAEFNFM
-341 DLRPQVAKVDS
+341 DLRGEVAKVFPAMGGAS
-352 LAPLASF
+352 LS
-359 SLEQLKSKSKLA
+359 QLKSKSKLA
-371 RYNPEQNTEIKGFF
+371 RYNPDQNTEIKGFY

-394 QLLKQFPSYA
+394 QISKQFPSYA

-481 LGQPEIGL
+481 LGHPEIGL

-496 AGKRTEIARKIIE
+496 AGKRTEIAQKIIE
-509 MNNERKALGSE
+509 MNNERKALGNE
-520 GWNYAAMQAKESIE
+520 GWNFAALQAKESIQ

-542 IIDERINRG
+542 IIDDSGEQKINRG

-558 KLVNVYDIP
+558 KLVNIYDIP
-567 AMAITFV
+567 SMAITIV

-587 FEVLSLLDKMS
+587 FEVLSLLDKMA

-615 KKERLNDFL
+615 KKDRLPEFL
-624 AALDKFVPEI
+624 AALDRFAPEI
-634 ELSSSEAEQINI
+634 ELSNSEAEQINI

-659 LSIVDDFEPYGEEN
+659 LAIVDDFEPYGEEN

-679 SRSLRICDAAVIG
+679 SKNLRICDAAVIG

-703 DLGRTK
+703 DLGKTK
-709 WPAMYWGGAESLHRD
+709 WPAMFWGGAESLHRD
-724 FDKGDLVDVLY
+724 FDKGDSVDVLY

>member
-1 MEKILHG
+1 
-8 GAGAA
+8 
-13 TCTEKTNCN
+13 
-22 AETLPRFP
+22 
-30 AKIEFFFFIC
+30 
-40 YSLGGNIMKN
+40 MKN
-50 WIKKNITR
+50 WIKKRITR
-58 ADVGALYDKYGVNA
+58 EDVGALYDKFGVNA
-72 LTASILSRRGIT
+72 LTASILARRGIT
-84 EGSDVQ
+84 EGADVQ

-100 HNPFLFS
+100 HNPFLFA

-118 AKEEGEKVLIFGD
+118 AKDEGENVLIFGD
-131 RDVDGISSTALLYD
+131 RDVDGITSTAVLYD
-145 YLTSI
+145 CLTSL
-150 GIDVSWRLPGGTD
+150 GINVSWRLPGGTD
-163 PYGLNKNAVDDFEK
+163 PYGLNKNAVDEFEK
-177 IFGSLVI
+177 NFGSLVI

-194 EIAYASG
+194 EIAYATE

-213 PPEILPSPAI
+213 PPEILPSSAI

-255 ESELYKNE
+255 ASGLYKNE
-263 IALLT
+263 VALLAAT
-268 ARVEG
+268 ASPDG
-273 EKCKI
+273 EECTI
-278 EVLKTQN
+278 EVLKLQN
-285 LVEKDYLCET
+285 LVEKGSLSLT
-295 VTGGKSIMET
+295 VRSGTSISDT

-319 DEKAT
+319 DEKST
-324 SSLLAQA
+324 SSLLSQI
-331 FGSGADFNFM
+331 FGSGAEFNFM
-341 DLRPQVAKVDS
+341 DLRGEVAKVFPAMGAAS
-352 LAPLASF
+352 LS
-359 SLEQLKSKSKLA
+359 QLKSKSKLA
-371 RYNPEQNTEIKGFF
+371 RYNPDQNTEIKGFF

-394 QLLKQFPSYA
+394 QISKQFPSYA

-481 LGQPEIGL
+481 LGHPEIGL

-496 AGKRTEIARKIIE
+496 AGKRTEIAQKIIE
-509 MNNERKALGSE
+509 MNNERKALGNE
-520 GWNYAAMQAKESIE
+520 GWNFAALQAKQSIQ

-542 IIDERINRG
+542 IIDDSGEQKINRG

-558 KLVNVYDIP
+558 KLVNLYDIP
-567 AMAITFV
+567 SMAITIV
-574 DENAIGSMRSCRG
+574 DDNAIGSMRSCRG
-587 FEVLSLLDKMS
+587 FEVLSLLDKMA

-615 KKERLNDFL
+615 KKERLPDFL

-634 ELSSSEAEQINI
+634 ELSNSEAEQINI

-659 LSIVDDFEPYGEEN
+659 LAIVDNFEPYGEEN

-679 SRSLRICDAAVIG
+679 SKNLRICDAALIG

-703 DLGRTK
+703 DLGKTK
-709 WPAMYWGGAESLHRD
+709 WPAMFWGGAESLHRD
-724 FDKGDLVDVLY
+724 FDKGDNVDVLY
-735 QVGRNCFNGVET
+735 QVGRNCYNGVET

>member
-1 MEKILHG
+1 
-8 GAGAA
+8 
-13 TCTEKTNCN
+13 
-22 AETLPRFP
+22 
-30 AKIEFFFFIC
+30 
-40 YSLGGNIMKN
+40 MKN
-50 WIKKNITR
+50 WIKKKITR
-58 ADVGALYDKYGVNA
+58 EDVGSLYDKFGVNA
-72 LTASILSRRGIT
+72 LTAAILARRGIT
-84 EGSDVQ
+84 EGADVQ

-100 HNPFLFS
+100 HNPFLFA

-118 AKEEGEKVLIFGD
+118 AKDEGENVLIFGD
-131 RDVDGISSTALLYD
+131 RDVDGITSTALLYD
-145 YLTSI
+145 CLTSL
-150 GIDVSWRLPGGTD
+150 GINVSWRLPGGTD
-163 PYGLNKNAVDDFEK
+163 PYGLNKNAVDEFEK
-177 IFGSLVI
+177 NFGSLVI

-194 EIAYASG
+194 EIAYAAE

-213 PPEILPSPAI
+213 PPEVLPSPAI

-247 VVSALRFA
+247 VVTALRFA
-255 ESELYKNE
+255 ASGLYKNE
-263 IALLT
+263 VALLSAT
-268 ARVEG
+268 ASPDG
-273 EKCKI
+273 EDCLV
-278 EVLKTQN
+278 EVLKLQN
-285 LVEKDYLCET
+285 LVEKGSLSLKVRAGT
-295 VTGGKSIMET
+295 SISDT

-319 DEKAT
+319 DEKSTA
-324 SSLLAQA
+324 SLLSQI
-331 FGSGADFNFM
+331 FGNGAEFNFM
-341 DLRPQVAKVDS
+341 DLRGEVSKLFPSMATES
-352 LAPLASF
+352 LTS
-359 SLEQLKSKSKLA
+359 LKSKSKLA

>member
-1 MEKILHG
+1 
-8 GAGAA
+8 
-13 TCTEKTNCN
+13 
-22 AETLPRFP
+22 
-30 AKIEFFFFIC
+30 
-40 YSLGGNIMKN
+40 MKN
-50 WIKKNITR
+50 WIKKRITR
-58 ADVGALYDKYGVNA
+58 EDVSALYDKFGVNA
-72 LTASILSRRGIT
+72 LTASILARRGIT
-84 EGSDVQ
+84 EGADVQ

-100 HNPFLFS
+100 HNPFLFA

-118 AKEEGEKVLIFGD
+118 AKDEGENVLIFGD
-131 RDVDGISSTALLYD
+131 RDVDGITSTAVLYD
-145 YLTSI
+145 CLTSM
-150 GIDVSWRLPGGTD
+150 GINVSWRLPGGTD

-177 IFGSLVI
+177 NFGSLVI

-194 EIAYASG
+194 EIAYATE

-213 PPEILPSPAI
+213 PPEVLPSPAI

-255 ESELYKNE
+255 ASGLYKNE
-263 IALLT
+263 VALLAAT
-268 ARVEG
+268 ASPNGDE
-273 EKCKI
+273 CTI
-278 EVLKTQN
+278 EVLKLQN
-285 LVEKDYLCET
+285 LVEKGCLSIT
-295 VTGGKSIMET
+295 VRAGTSISDT

-319 DEKAT
+319 DEKST
-324 SSLLAQA
+324 SSLLSQI
-331 FGSGADFNFM
+331 FGSGAEFNFM
-341 DLRPQVAKVDS
+341 DLRGEVAKVFPAMGGAS
-352 LAPLASF
+352 LS
-359 SLEQLKSKSKLA
+359 QLKSKSKLA
-371 RYNPEQNTEIKGFF
+371 RYNPDQNTEIKGFY

-394 QLLKQFPSYA
+394 QISKQFPSYA

-496 AGKRTEIARKIIE
+496 AGKRTEIAKKIIE
-509 MNNERKALGSE
+509 MNNERKALGNE
-520 GWNYAAMQAKESIE
+520 GWNFAALQAKESIQ

-542 IIDERINRG
+542 IIDDSGEQKINRG

-558 KLVNVYDIP
+558 KLVNIYDIP
-567 AMAITFV
+567 SMASTIV

-587 FEVLSLLDKMS
+587 FEVLSLLDKMA

-615 KKERLNDFL
+615 KKDRLPEFL
-624 AALDKFVPEI
+624 AALDRFAPEI
-634 ELSSSEAEQINI
+634 ELSNSEAEQINI

-659 LSIVDDFEPYGEEN
+659 LAIVDDFEPYGEEN

-679 SRSLRICDAAVIG
+679 SKNLRICDAAVIG

-703 DLGRTK
+703 DLGKTK
-709 WPAMYWGGAESLHRD
+709 WPAMFWGGAESLHRD
-724 FDKGDLVDVLY
+724 FDKGDSVDVLY

>member
-1 MEKILHG
+1 
-8 GAGAA
+8 
-13 TCTEKTNCN
+13 
-22 AETLPRFP
+22 
-30 AKIEFFFFIC
+30 
-40 YSLGGNIMKN
+40 MKN
-50 WIKKNITR
+50 WIKKRITR
-58 ADVGALYDKYGVNA
+58 EDVGALYDKFGVNA
-72 LTASILSRRGIT
+72 LTASILARRGIT
-84 EGSDVQ
+84 EGADVQ

-100 HNPFLFS
+100 HNPFLFA

-118 AKEEGEKVLIFGD
+118 AKDEGENVLIFGD
-131 RDVDGISSTALLYD
+131 RDVDGITSTAVLYD
-145 YLTSI
+145 CLTSL
-150 GIDVSWRLPGGTD
+150 GINVSWRLPGGTD
-163 PYGLNKNAVDDFEK
+163 PYGLNKNAVDEFEK
-177 IFGSLVI
+177 NFGSLVI

-194 EIAYASG
+194 EIAYATE

-255 ESELYKNE
+255 ASGLYKNE
-263 IALLT
+263 VALLAAT
-268 ARVEG
+268 ASPDG
-273 EKCKI
+273 EECTI
-278 EVLKTQN
+278 EVLKLQN
-285 LVEKDYLCET
+285 LVEKGSLSIT
-295 VTGGKSIMET
+295 VRSGTSISDT

-319 DEKAT
+319 DEKST
-324 SSLLAQA
+324 SSLLAQI
-331 FGSGADFNFM
+331 FGNGAEFNFM
-341 DLRPQVAKVDS
+341 DLRGEVAKIFPAMGAAS
-352 LAPLASF
+352 LS
-359 SLEQLKSKSKLA
+359 QLKSKSKLA
-371 RYNPEQNTEIKGFF
+371 RYNPDQNTEIKGFF

-394 QLLKQFPSYA
+394 QISKQFPSYA

-481 LGQPEIGL
+481 LGHPEIGL

-496 AGKRTEIARKIIE
+496 AGKRTEIAQKIIE
-509 MNNERKALGSE
+509 MNNERKALGNE
-520 GWNYAAMQAKESIE
+520 GWNFAALQAKLSIQ

-542 IIDERINRG
+542 IIDDSGEQKINRG

-558 KLVNVYDIP
+558 KLVNLYDIP
-567 AMAITFV
+567 SMAITIV
-574 DENAIGSMRSCRG
+574 DDNAIGSMRSCRG
-587 FEVLSLLDKMS
+587 FEVLSLLDKMA

-615 KKERLNDFL
+615 KKERLPDFL

-634 ELSSSEAEQINI
+634 ELSNSEAEQINI

-659 LSIVDDFEPYGEEN
+659 LAIVDNFEPYGEEN

-679 SRSLRICDAAVIG
+679 SKNLRICDAALIG

-703 DLGRTK
+703 DLGKTK
-709 WPAMYWGGAESLHRD
+709 WPAMFWGGAESLHRD
-724 FDKGDLVDVLY
+724 FDKGDNVDVLY
-735 QVGRNCFNGVET
+735 QVGRNCYNGVET

>member
-1 MEKILHG
+1 
-8 GAGAA
+8 
-13 TCTEKTNCN
+13 
-22 AETLPRFP
+22 
-30 AKIEFFFFIC
+30 
-40 YSLGGNIMKN
+40 MKN
-50 WIKKNITR
+50 WIKKHITR
-58 ADVGALYDKYGVNA
+58 VDVGALYDKFGVNA
-72 LTASILSRRGIT
+72 LTASILARRGIT

-90 FFLEDDLRFM
+90 FFLEDDLRFL
-100 HNPFLFS
+100 HNPFLFN

-118 AKEEGEKVLIFGD
+118 AKDEDERVLIFGD
-131 RDVDGISSTALLYD
+131 RDVDGITATAVLYD
-145 YLTSI
+145 CLTSL
-150 GIDVSWRLPGGTD
+150 GIDVRWRLPGGTD

-177 IFGSLVI
+177 EYGSLVI

-194 EIAYASG
+194 EIAYASS
-201 KGMDVIVIDHHT
+201 KGMDVIVLDHHT
-213 PPEILPSPAI
+213 PPETLPSPAI

-247 VVSALRFA
+247 VVTALRFA
-255 ESELYKNE
+255 QSELYKNE

-268 ARVEG
+268 ASLSENG
-273 EKCKI
+273 EECTI
-278 EVLKTQN
+278 DVLKLQN
-285 LVEKDYLCET
+285 LVEKGSLRET
-295 VTGGKSIMET
+295 VRAGTSVSST
-305 KLVDFL
+305 KLIDFL

-319 DEKAT
+319 DEKTTA
-324 SSLLAQA
+324 SLLAQV
-331 FGSGADFNFM
+331 FGNGAEFNFLDM
-341 DLRPQVAKVDS
+341 RPEVAKLIPQMATAS
-352 LAPLASF
+352 LS
-359 SLEQLKSKSKLA
+359 QLKAKSKLA
-371 RYNPEQNTEIKGFF
+371 RYNPEQNTEINAFF
-385 NIFVTFVNA
+385 NIFVTFMNA
-394 QLLKQFPSYA
+394 QMARQFPQNE

-447 GLRELLSMQG
+447 GLKELLSLQN
-457 LLGKRINATDLSWNI
+457 LLGKRICASDLSWNI

-496 AGKRTEIARKIIE
+496 AAKRTQIAQKIIE
-509 MNNERKALGSE
+509 MNNERKALGNE
-520 GWNYAAMQAKESIE
+520 GWNYAAMQAKESIQ

-587 FEVLSLLDKMS
+587 FEVLSLLDKMA

-624 AALDKFVPEI
+624 AALDRFAPEI
-634 ELSSSEAEQINI
+634 ELASSDSQQINI

-679 SRSLRICDAAVIG
+679 SKNLRISDAMIIG
-692 KTERQHLKLTF
+692 KAERQHLKLTF
-703 DLGRTK
+703 DLGQTK
-709 WPAMYWGGAESLHRD
+709 WPAMFWGGAESLHRD

-735 QVGRNCFNGVET
+735 QVGRNTFNGVET

>member
-1 MEKILHG
+1 
-8 GAGAA
+8 
-13 TCTEKTNCN
+13 
-22 AETLPRFP
+22 
-30 AKIEFFFFIC
+30 
-40 YSLGGNIMKN
+40 MKN
-50 WIKKNITR
+50 WIKKRITR
-58 ADVGALYDKYGVNA
+58 EDVGALYDKFGVNA
-72 LTASILSRRGIT
+72 LTASILARRGIT
-84 EGSDVQ
+84 EGADVQ

-100 HNPFLFS
+100 HNPFLFA

-118 AKEEGEKVLIFGD
+118 AKDEGENVLIFGD
-131 RDVDGISSTALLYD
+131 RDVDGITSTAVLYD
-145 YLTSI
+145 CLTSL
-150 GIDVSWRLPGGTD
+150 GINVSWRLPGGTD
-163 PYGLNKNAVDDFEK
+163 PYGLNKNAVDEFEK
-177 IFGSLVI
+177 NFGSLVI

-194 EIAYASG
+194 EIAYATE

-255 ESELYKNE
+255 ASGLYKNE
-263 IALLT
+263 VALLAAT
-268 ARVEG
+268 ASPDG
-273 EKCKI
+273 EECTI
-278 EVLKTQN
+278 EVLKLQN
-285 LVEKDYLCET
+285 LVEKGSLSLT
-295 VTGGKSIMET
+295 VRSGTSISDT

-319 DEKAT
+319 DEKST
-324 SSLLAQA
+324 SSLLAQI
-331 FGSGADFNFM
+331 FGSGAEFNFM
-341 DLRPQVAKVDS
+341 DLRGEVAKVFPAMGAAS
-352 LAPLASF
+352 LS
-359 SLEQLKSKSKLA
+359 QLKSKSKLA
-371 RYNPEQNTEIKGFF
+371 RYNPDQNTEIKGFF

-394 QLLKQFPSYA
+394 QISKQFPSYA

-481 LGQPEIGL
+481 LGHPEIGL

-496 AGKRTEIARKIIE
+496 AGKRTEIAQKIIE
-509 MNNERKALGSE
+509 MNNERKALGNE
-520 GWNYAAMQAKESIE
+520 GWNFAALQAKQSIK

-542 IIDERINRG
+542 IIDDSGEQKINRG

-558 KLVNVYDIP
+558 KLVNLYDIP
-567 AMAITFV
+567 SMAITIV
-574 DENAIGSMRSCRG
+574 DDNAIGSMRSCRG
-587 FEVLSLLDKMS
+587 FEVLSLLDKMA

-604 GGHAYAAGFTF
+604 GGHSYAAGFTF
-615 KKERLNDFL
+615 KKERLPDFL

-634 ELSSSEAEQINI
+634 ELSNSEAEQINI

-659 LSIVDDFEPYGEEN
+659 LAIVDNFEPYGEEN

-679 SRSLRICDAAVIG
+679 SKNLRICDAALIG

-703 DLGRTK
+703 DLGKTK
-709 WPAMYWGGAESLHRD
+709 WPAMFWGGAESLHRD
-724 FDKGDLVDVLY
+724 FDKGDNVDVLY
-735 QVGRNCFNGVET
+735 QVGRNCYNGVET

>member
-1 MEKILHG
+1 
-8 GAGAA
+8 
-13 TCTEKTNCN
+13 
-22 AETLPRFP
+22 
-30 AKIEFFFFIC
+30 
-40 YSLGGNIMKN
+40 MKN
-50 WIKKNITR
+50 WIKKKVSR
-58 ADVGALYDKYGVNA
+58 EDVSALYDKFGVNA
-72 LTASILSRRGIT
+72 LTGAILARRGIT
-84 EGSDVQ
+84 DGADVQ

-100 HNPFLFS
+100 HNPFLFA

-118 AKEEGEKVLIFGD
+118 AKDEGENVLIFGD
-131 RDVDGISSTALLYD
+131 RDVDGITATAVLYD
-145 YLTSI
+145 CLTSL
-150 GIDVSWRLPGGTD
+150 GINVSWRLPGGTD
-163 PYGLNKNAVDDFEK
+163 PYGLNKNAVDEFEK
-177 IFGSLVI
+177 NFGSLVI
-184 TVDCGISNVE
+184 TVDCGISNVD
-194 EIAYASG
+194 EIAYASE

-213 PPEILPSPAI
+213 PPEVLPSPAI

-247 VVSALRFA
+247 VVTALRFA
-255 ESELYKNE
+255 ASGLYKNE
-263 IALLT
+263 VALLAAT
-268 ARVEG
+268 ASPTGDE
-273 EKCKI
+273 CTI
-278 EVLKTQN
+278 EVLKLQN
-285 LVEKDYLCET
+285 LVEKGSLTLT
-295 VTGGKSIMET
+295 VQAGTSISDT

-319 DEKAT
+319 DEKST
-324 SSLLAQA
+324 SSLLVQI
-331 FGSGADFNFM
+331 FGNGAEFNFM
-341 DLRPQVAKVDS
+341 DLRDEVAKVFPSMATES
-352 LAPLASF
+352 LTS
-359 SLEQLKSKSKLA
+359 LKSKSKLA
-371 RYNPEQNTEIKGFF
+371 RYNPEQNTEIKGFY

-394 QLLKQFPSYA
+394 QLSKQFPSYA

-481 LGQPEIGL
+481 LGKPEIGL

-496 AGKRTEIARKIIE
+496 AGKRTEIAQKIIE
-509 MNNERKALGSE
+509 MNNERKALGNE
-520 GWNYAAMQAKESIE
+520 GWNYAALQAKESIA

-615 KKERLNDFL
+615 KKDRLNDFL
-624 AALDKFVPEI
+624 AALDKFAPEI

-659 LSIVDDFEPYGEEN
+659 LTIVDDFEPYGEEN

-679 SRSLRICDAAVIG
+679 SKNLRICDASIIG

-703 DLGRTK
+703 DLGKTK
-709 WPAMYWGGAESLHRD
+709 WPAMFWGGAESLHRD

>member
-1 MEKILHG
+1 
-8 GAGAA
+8 
-13 TCTEKTNCN
+13 
-22 AETLPRFP
+22 
-30 AKIEFFFFIC
+30 
-40 YSLGGNIMKN
+40 MKN
-50 WIKKNITR
+50 WIKKRITR
-58 ADVGALYDKYGVNA
+58 EDVSALYDKFGVNA
-72 LTASILSRRGIT
+72 LTASILARRGIT
-84 EGSDVQ
+84 EGADVQ

-100 HNPFLFS
+100 HNPFLFA

-118 AKEEGEKVLIFGD
+118 AKDEGENVLIFGD
-131 RDVDGISSTALLYD
+131 RDVDGITSTAVLYD
-145 YLTSI
+145 CLTSM
-150 GIDVSWRLPGGTD
+150 GINVSWRLPGGTD
-163 PYGLNKNAVDDFEK
+163 PYGLNKNAVDEFEK
-177 IFGSLVI
+177 NFGSLVI

-194 EIAYASG
+194 EIAYATE

-213 PPEILPSPAI
+213 PPEVLPSPAI

-255 ESELYKNE
+255 ASGLYKNE
-263 IALLT
+263 VALLAAT
-268 ARVEG
+268 ASPNGDE
-273 EKCKI
+273 CTI
-278 EVLKTQN
+278 EVLKLQN
-285 LVEKDYLCET
+285 LVEKGSLSIT
-295 VTGGKSIMET
+295 VRAGTSISDT

-319 DEKAT
+319 DEKST
-324 SSLLAQA
+324 SSLLSQI
-331 FGSGADFNFM
+331 FGSGAEFNFM
-341 DLRPQVAKVDS
+341 DLRGEVAKVFPAMGGAS
-352 LAPLASF
+352 LS
-359 SLEQLKSKSKLA
+359 QLKSKSKLA
-371 RYNPEQNTEIKGFF
+371 RYNPDQNTEIKGFY

-394 QLLKQFPSYA
+394 QISKQFPSYA

-496 AGKRTEIARKIIE
+496 AGKRTEIAQKIIE
-509 MNNERKALGSE
+509 MNNERKALGNE
-520 GWNYAAMQAKESIE
+520 GWNFAALQAKESIQ

-542 IIDERINRG
+542 IIDDSGEQKINRG

-558 KLVNVYDIP
+558 KLVNIYDIP
-567 AMAITFV
+567 SMAITIV

-587 FEVLSLLDKMS
+587 FEVLSLLDKMA

-615 KKERLNDFL
+615 KKDRLPEFL
-624 AALDKFVPEI
+624 AALDRFAPEI
-634 ELSSSEAEQINI
+634 ELSNSEAEQINI

-659 LSIVDDFEPYGEEN
+659 LAIVDDFEPYGEEN

-679 SRSLRICDAAVIG
+679 SKNLRICDAAVIG

-703 DLGRTK
+703 DLGKTK
-709 WPAMYWGGAESLHRD
+709 WPAMFWGGAESLHRD
-724 FDKGDLVDVLY
+724 FDKGDSVDVLY